1 MKPMGNGHAF
11 WSFLAGCG
19 ATAAFFMM
27 RNNQKNMPK
36 WAKEPMDQ
44 MSKAAHNMSGTFSP
58 QG

>member
-1 MKPMGNGHAF
+1 MGNGHAF

-27 RNNQKNMPK
+27 KNNQKNMPTWMK
-36 WAKEPMDQ
+36 KPMDQ
-44 MSKAAHNMSGTFSP
+44 MGKTAQNMSGTFSP